1 MPLFSV
7 IIPLY
12 NKEKYVQQTVQSVLQ
27 QTFVDFELL
36 IVNDA
41 STDDSVAVV
50 SQFSDERIRLIEN
63 PKNLGLSATR
73 NHGISKAKGTII
85 ALLDADDLWLPTFL
99 ETIKSLYDSFPEA
112 VIFGTDYVET
122 YTSQEDLVP
131 QKNISASLQGTSFLV
146 PDFFEASMF
155 QPIFLQSSVAFKKDI
170 CTEKEVFDSKIT
182 FAEDIDFYI
191 KYGSQ
196 YRVAYHYEALSEVRF
211 DVPNQM
217 SKNSIVSKA
226 LPDLDKYEDL
236 AKENSS
242 LKKYLDLYRYI
253 FASMYSFENAI
264 PQRNAMLQHIDYSNL
279 TFKQRLLLKSP
290 RFVLLFLKKVKGFL
304 LKRNIRV
311 TSF

>member
-12 NKEKYVQQTVQSVLQ
+12 NKEKYVQQTVKSVLQ

-41 STDDSVAVV
+41 STDNSVAVV
-50 SQFSDERIRLIEN
+50 SQFTDERIRLIEN

-99 ETIKSLYDSFPEA
+99 ETIKNLHDTFPEA
-112 VIFGTDYVET
+112 SIFGTDYIEI
-122 YTSQEDLVP
+122 YSSQEDLVP

-146 PDFFEASMF
+146 PDFFEASLF
-155 QPIFLQSSVAFKKDI
+155 QPIFLQSSVAFKKEI
-170 CTEKEVFDSKIT
+170 CTEKEVFNSKIT

-217 SKNSIVSKA
+217 SKNSIVSKT
-226 LPDLDKYEDL
+226 LPNLDSYENL
-236 AKENSS
+236 AKEHVS

-264 PQRNAMLQHIDYSNL
+264 PQRNAMLKHIDYENL
-279 TFKQRLLLKSP
+279 TFKQRLLLRSP
-290 RFVLLFLKKVKGFL
+290 RFVLLLLKKIKGFL